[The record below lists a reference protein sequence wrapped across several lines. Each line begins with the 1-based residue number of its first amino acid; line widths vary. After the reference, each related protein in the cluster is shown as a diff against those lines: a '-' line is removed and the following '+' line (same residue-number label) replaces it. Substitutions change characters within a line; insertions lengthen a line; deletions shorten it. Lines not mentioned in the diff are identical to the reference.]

1 MMEEKIFR
9 IPAVAGVLEGYVE
22 ARLHNDTGPSIQKNV
37 ELEKKLADT
46 VATPTYVTIDPKT
59 GQKIRVQQ
67 GPSSA
72 DTFIEYLRGAALE

>member
-9 IPAVAGVLEGYVE
+9 KPAVAGVLEGFVE
-22 ARLHNDTGPSIQKNV
+22 ARLHYDMGPSIQKNA

-46 VATPTYVTIDPKT
+46 LAAPTYVTIDPKT
-59 GQKIRVQQ
+59 GRKIRVQQ

-72 DTFIEYLRGAALE
+72 DTFIEFLRGAALE